1 MHSHKKIFLGH
12 LAQSRGLF
20 GDMLVAIATAFGQ
33 LLALDTDNVK
43 HLQVIAIF
51 YTEKWTFEIIYRL
64 SYRAKRV
71 KKDGK

>member
-43 HLQVIAIF
+43 HLQVNNIKNIVSIRV
-51 YTEKWTFEIIYRL
+51 TF
-64 SYRAKRV
+64 KM
-71 KKDGK
+71 KD

>member
-43 HLQVIAIF
+43 HLQVKNIKNIV
-51 YTEKWTFEIIYRL
+51 
-64 SYRAKRV
+64 SNV
-71 KKDGK
+71 SN

>member
-43 HLQVIAIF
+43 HLQVKNIKNIV
-51 YTEKWTFEIIYRL
+51 
-64 SYRAKRV
+64 SN
-71 KKDGK
+71 